1 MKKRAKVNRSN
12 ITRHLIEYQLDIVG
26 KRLVDTLDDDKWYFN
41 WTMTTEQR
49 TEFNKY
55 AIRTMK
61 KVFKFNTNK
70 AKDCLAWFNAQFG
83 LRIKD

>member
-1 MKKRAKVNRSN
+1 MKKKVNRSN
-12 ITRHLIEYQLDIVG
+12 VMRHLIEYQLDMVG

-41 WTMTTEQR
+41 WTMTSAQR
-49 TEFNKY
+49 IEFNKY
-55 AIRTMK
+55 AIQTMK

-70 AKDCLAWFNAQFG
+70 AKDSLAWFHQQFG